1 MGVVILVV
9 VMVALTTVVATALA
23 TPTPSPTPSPLHHKF
38 NINNVIG
45 AIVIGSMTFG
55 LVLGAVICI
64 CVKKYLNRRQYEP
77 VDI

>member
-1 MGVVILVV
+1 MGAAIVVTLVV
-9 VMVALTTVVATALA
+9 AMVATALA
-23 TPTPSPTPSPLHHKF
+23 TPTPIRAHV

-64 CVKKYLNRRQYEP
+64 CVKKYMGRRQYEP